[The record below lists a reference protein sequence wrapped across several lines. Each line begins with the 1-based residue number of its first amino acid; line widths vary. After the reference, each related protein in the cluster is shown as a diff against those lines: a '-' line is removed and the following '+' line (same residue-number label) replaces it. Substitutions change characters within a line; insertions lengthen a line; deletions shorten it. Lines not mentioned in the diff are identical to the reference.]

1 MSWEFDN
8 SIPIYIQLVKRI
20 KMLIISGELNSDDKI
35 ASVRDLAQEAGVNP
49 NTMQRALSEL
59 EREGLIYS
67 VRTCGRFV
75 TKDIELIKEMKENFA
90 RQKIDELFET
100 LLMIGYTQ
108 DEISSI
114 ILKKT
119 KTYRKG
125 E

>member
-108 DEISSI
+108 DVISSI
-114 ILKKT
+114 ILEKT